1 MKVSV
6 IGLGYV
12 GSVTAAGLAAMGHDV
27 LGIDVD
33 EEKVAAYTKGRV
45 AIYEPGLTNLVKD
58 ALKQQKLRFLHT
70 TSVDEPLGGVIVIA
84 TGTPTSETGAA
95 DLNQV
100 RSALQW
106 VKEKQ
111 SAGVIVMKSTVPPGT
126 GVRLSEGL
134 LRDTGYQY
142 VANPEFLREG
152 QALSDWFNPDRIVV
166 GAAQDSTMSVIK
178 ELYPG
183 IDAPYV
189 LTDVTSAE
197 MIKYASNAFLAT
209 KISFIN
215 EIAAL
220 CDKLGATIDDVSHG
234 IALDPRI
241 GPSFLRPGVGY
252 GGSCFPK
259 DVRALD
265 FLALANDHNFEVLR
279 SVITV
284 NNRQRLLPL
293 YTLREHFGTL
303 SQVKVAVLGLSFKPH
318 TDDVREAPAID
329 LIRYLVEEGAQVT
342 THDPQGLDNAQR
354 VLPSQVSLMENLMDC
369 VAGAQALVLM
379 TEWPEIIDA
388 DWAEIA
394 RVTRSPRFLFDGRNA
409 LNAGQMLDLGFLYSG
424 VGRGAIPAAS
434 KNRSEITLPPIG

>member
-1 MKVSV
+1 
-6 IGLGYV
+6 
-12 GSVTAAGLAAMGHDV
+12 
-27 LGIDVD
+27 
-33 EEKVAAYTKGRV
+33 
-45 AIYEPGLTNLVKD
+45 
-58 ALKQQKLRFLHT
+58 
-70 TSVDEPLGGVIVIA
+70 
-84 TGTPTSETGAA
+84 
-95 DLNQV
+95 
-100 RSALQW
+100 
-106 VKEKQ
+106 
-111 SAGVIVMKSTVPPGT
+111 MKSTVPPGT

-134 LRDTGYQY
+134 LRDTAYQY

-166 GAAQDSTMSVIK
+166 GAAQDNTMSVFK

-342 THDPQGLDNAQR
+342 THDPQGLNNAQR

-369 VAGAQALVLM
+369 VAGAQALVLT

-409 LNAGQMLDLGFLYSG
+409 LNTGQMLDLGFMYSG
-424 VGRGAIPAAS
+424 VGRGAIPSAS
-434 KNRSEITLPPIG
+434 KNRNEITLPPIG